1 MGPGRG
7 LGGADRPPR
16 PSPWVPGSLPAHRPA
31 CGPAQRL
38 APPRGMLRTA
48 ALGPAEAE
56 ARRQVSCA
64 VWVGLG
70 CREAGAGSGP
80 GSGGGAVVPA
90 REARAAASSQ
100 SDPAPARDPCAT
112 SGARGGR
119 WRPWA
124 ASQGPRR
131 NPGCAPRLAQVTAPP
146 TGAAWLGAQW
156 ARDALLPS
164 GPARGAQ
171 AEGSCP
177 LDAALRSGPFSHVKA
192 LSVLLGP

>member
-7 LGGADRPPR
+7 REGGADGPPR
-16 PSPWVPGSLPAHRPA
+16 PSPWVPGQLLAHRPA
-31 CGPAQRL
+31 CGPPQRL
-38 APPRGMLRTA
+38 APPRDMLRTA
-48 ALGPAEAE
+48 ALAPAEAE

-64 VWVGLG
+64 VPG
-70 CREAGAGSGP
+70 CREAGA

-100 SDPAPARDPCAT
+100 SDPARAWDTCAT

-124 ASQGPRR
+124 ASQGPRP
-131 NPGCAPRLAQVTAPP
+131 NPGCAPRLAQVTAPS

-164 GPARGAQ
+164 GPAREAQ

-177 LDAALRSGPFSHVKA
+177 LGAALRSGPFSHVKA